1 MNFNLVSHL
10 IYITSFIPLSSGA
23 NQTFFGGNNNESL
36 LCWDLVWLV
45 DALWERDYV
54 PNQLLGGVCL
64 KSNTV
69 ITEKVLRSKP
79 SSIVRENTILVS
91 RPRKRWDGAI
101 SCLKSFISARIKSFI
116 FIVVGDESGVNGKK
130 CSFEPTYDS
139 VPLVIRNYWTY
150 DCANRTN
157 ILQVPLG
164 LAQMFVGSRKRN
176 RAFTESEEAS
186 ISFVQ
191 RKYVWSF
198 SSNHIVP
205 IRDVYIEHI
214 KALRMDHP
222 EYNNLFIYNES
233 ARQIDSYEM
242 LSNSIF
248 ALCPEGTSPETW
260 RFYESIECGAIPVV
274 NSSTVELFYQFV
286 LPCNISEYI
295 VATKYPEIEIPK
307 LLRNLTS
314 LTERRDTLVSNY
326 KLWRDDWKQRV
337 AWRVQEVGLAGHRND
352 SFVANKE
359 PLLNT
364 TTVLAMRTASLGRTS
379 YREYLESNNFREL
392 FWDFDSCKKHS

>member
-1 MNFNLVSHL
+1 M
-10 IYITSFIPLSSGA
+10 
-23 NQTFFGGNNNESL
+23 
-36 LCWDLVWLV
+36 
-45 DALWERDYV
+45 
-54 PNQLLGGVCL
+54 
-64 KSNTV
+64 
-69 ITEKVLRSKP
+69 
-79 SSIVRENTILVS
+79 
-91 RPRKRWDGAI
+91 
-101 SCLKSFISARIKSFI
+101 
-116 FIVVGDESGVNGKK
+116 
-130 CSFEPTYDS
+130 
-139 VPLVIRNYWTY
+139 
-150 DCANRTN
+150 
-157 ILQVPLG
+157 
-164 LAQMFVGSRKRN
+164 M
-176 RAFTESEEAS
+176 FTESSNFNGTLQNIYSESFS
-186 ISFVQ
+186 IDQ
-191 RKYVWSF
+191 RKYVWTF
-198 SSNHIVP
+198 SSSHTTV
-205 IRDVYIEHI
+205 IRNMFVDHM
-214 KALRMDHP
+214 KALTEEHP
-222 EYNNLFIYNES
+222 EYSHFMNYKRK
-233 ARQIDSYEM
+233 ARHMDIRELLM
-242 LSNSIF
+242 NSIF
-248 ALCPEGTSPETW
+248 AVCPEGQVPETW